1 MKQIKNNLNKI
12 YLSALTGL
20 MSFYPTVVYGAD
32 ATEIQGRIEGA
43 LSQVQSVLTSL
54 IVIVGIVV
62 ALFIILKRM
71 PSADDPQEKNEVYKA
86 VGRVLALVAIAAAI
100 VWIVPWVYSLFT

>member
-1 MKQIKNNLNKI
+1 MKNLKSRAKKL
-12 YLSALTGL
+12 YLSTLSAYI
-20 MSFYPTVVYGAD
+20 SFQPIIANAQAD
-32 ATEIQGRIEGA
+32 EVQGRIESA
-43 LSQVQSVLTSL
+43 LSQVQTVLTSL

-86 VGRVLALVAIAAAI
+86 VGRVLALVAIGASI
-100 VWIVPWVYSLFT
+100 VWVVPWVYSLFT